1 MSLPGARVKA
11 TRGGYLSSF
20 LFFTPPPVFADPEDC
35 AVSVKDGKLLLVA
48 ADREWAFELFLDTVF
63 EEVVESVDGK
73 PSPSLY
79 TPIASSRNQAAA
91 TTPPSCTSAATPSA
105 PPGRRRWRRRAMRR
119 SVREPFH
126 GPRTMERASAASSR
140 AQTTLQSSTQLMLLK
155 THTMTRLGSAAPV
168 PPTAGLQRLRYR
180 LVSYGPQRRRRGPAD
195 VPAA

>member
-79 TPIASSRNQAAA
+79 CKFSK
-91 TTPPSCTSAATPSA
+91 
-105 PPGRRRWRRRAMRR
+105 PGRRDDPTKLHFSSDA
-119 SVREPFH
+119 
-126 GPRTMERASAASSR
+126 ERATWKAALEKAR
-140 AQTTLQSSTQLMLLK
+140 DEAQRS
-155 THTMTRLGSAAPV
+155 
-168 PPTAGLQRLRYR
+168 
-180 LVSYGPQRRRRGPAD
+180 
-195 VPAA
+195 